1 MRILYLNPSGQLG
14 GAEMS
19 LLDILASL
27 RAAKPE
33 WTLGLIAGS
42 DGPLLEQAR
51 QLGVAAKVLPFP
63 PAMAR
68 LGDSA
73 LNRLR
78 QRAKRRATLLK
89 NLLLAGP
96 QTINYLR
103 ALRREVAAF
112 APQLIHTNG
121 FKMHILGVWAR
132 VGGVPLV
139 WHIRDYVSRRRVMAH
154 LLRWHAGRC
163 AAVIANSQSAADDM
177 RRVCGDALKIF
188 AVYNAI
194 DLQRFT
200 PEGAKLDLD
209 ALAGLPAPPKETV
222 RVGLLGTLAR
232 WKGHDVFLQA
242 LAQLPPDLP
251 VRGYIVGGA
260 LYQTNGSQHS
270 LAELQQMAHDL
281 NLGERIGFTGFI
293 SDVAAAMRSLDI
305 VVHASSE
312 PEPFGR
318 VIVEGMACGR
328 AVVASR
334 AGGACEIINEGVD
347 ALGHT
352 PGNAAEMAA
361 CLRQL
366 INNKDLRAALGR
378 AGRATAE
385 QRFDR
390 RRLAQ
395 ELLPFY
401 YELTGGTD
409 YFIS

>member
-27 RAAKPE
+27 REAKPE

-51 QLGVAAKVLPFP
+51 QLGVTAKVLPFP
-63 PAMAR
+63 PSVAR
-68 LGDSA
+68 LGDAA

-78 QRAKRRATLLK
+78 QRAKRRAVLLK

-96 QTINYLR
+96 QTVGYIR
-103 ALRREVAAF
+103 GLRREIAAF
-112 APQLIHTNG
+112 EPQIIHTNG
-121 FKMHILGVWAR
+121 FKMHVLGAWAR

-139 WHIRDYVSRRRVMAH
+139 WHVRDYVSRRRVMAR

-163 AAVIANSQSAADDM
+163 AAVIANSQSAADDV
-177 RRVCGDALKIF
+177 RGVCGDSLKIF

-200 PEGAKLDLD
+200 PEGARLDLD
-209 ALAGLPAPPKETV
+209 ALAGLPAPPSETV

-242 LAQLPPDLP
+242 LAQLPKDLP

-260 LYQTNGSQHS
+260 LYQTEGSQHS
-270 LAELQQMAHDL
+270 LAELQQMAHT
-281 NLGERIGFTGFI
+281 LGLDGRIGFTGFI
-293 SDVAAAMRSLDI
+293 GDVAAAMRGLDI

-334 AGGACEIINEGVD
+334 AGGAREIINEGVD
-347 ALGHT
+347 ALGHA
-352 PGNAAEMAA
+352 PGDAAELAA
-361 CLRQL
+361 CLAQL
-366 INNKDLRAALGR
+366 VVNKDLRAALGR
-378 AGRATAE
+378 AGRATAG
-385 QRFDR
+385 QKFDR
-390 RRLAQ
+390 RRLAA
-395 ELLPFY
+395 ELLPIY
-401 YELTGGTD
+401 RELTGAAA
-409 YFIS
+409 